1 MSLALFAIF
10 SITVLTV
17 AVMLFSVYKLSEE

>member
-10 SITVLTV
+10 SITVLTA

>member
-1 MSLALFAIF
+1 MTTALFAIF
-10 SITVLTV
+10 TIAGLTA